1 MTAPSPTTTSVKC
14 SSVPPIP
21 VPELDVT
28 PIDPGRAPGPV
39 LVPDIVR
46 TTPPYEPEVDRSAAR
61 SPTPVLVTPVLVT
74 PGRTPASTVRLV
86 AVLAGVLLVSWFIG
100 RVTGAQGRFLLHD
113 KMLPWILGRGLGVA
127 AYVALTA
134 MVVLGLWLRHPWRAR
149 IRRPAPATILWAH
162 VALAACTATLVAG
175 HLCAL
180 ALDKYAGVG
189 WTGAFVPWGA
199 HAKST
204 GVALGTIAL
213 YGLILVIGTASLAGS
228 IGRSVWFPIHSVSVL
243 VFCVTLAH
251 GVMSGSDG
259 GTLRWVYAASGL
271 LVVVLQFTRWLAGTL
286 ARGPE
291 LLVE

>member
-1 MTAPSPTTTSVKC
+1 MSAPTTTNSTKRTRVL
-14 SSVPPIP
+14 PIP
-21 VPELDVT
+21 VPELDATTVG
-28 PIDPGRAPGPV
+28 PGPAPGAV
-39 LVPDIVR
+39 LASDVDQ
-46 TTPPYEPEVDRSAAR
+46 TTAPFEPEVER
-61 SPTPVLVTPVLVT
+61 PTLYPPVPVLATS
-74 PGRTPASTVRLV
+74 GRTPASTVLLV
-86 AVLAGVLLVSWFIG
+86 AVLAGVLLTSWFIG
-100 RVTGAQGRFLLHD
+100 HITGAQGLSLLHD

-149 IRRPAPATILWAH
+149 FRRPAPATILWAH

-180 ALDKYAGVG
+180 ALDRYAGVG
-189 WTGAFVPWGA
+189 WIGAFIPWGA

-228 IGRSVWFPIHSVSVL
+228 IGRSAWFPIHAVSVL
-243 VFCVTLAH
+243 VFCVTMAH
-251 GVMSGSDG
+251 GIMSGSDG
-259 GTLRWVYAASGL
+259 GTLRWVYVASGI
-271 LVVVLQFTRWLAGTL
+271 LVVVLQFTRWLVGTL

>member
-1 MTAPSPTTTSVKC
+1 MTAPSPTTARRSE
-14 SSVPPIP
+14 VPPIP
-21 VPELDVT
+21 VPELEVT
-28 PIDPGRAPGPV
+28 PVGPGRAAGAV
-39 LVPDIVR
+39 LVPDADRMVA
-46 TTPPYEPEVDRSAAR
+46 PFGPEVERPALR
-61 SPTPVLVTPVLVT
+61 SPVPVLATS
-74 PGRTPASTVRLV
+74 GGTPASMMRLV
-86 AVLAGVLLVSWFIG
+86 ALLTGVLLVSWFIG
-100 RVTGAQGRFLLHD
+100 RITGAQGRSLLHN

-127 AYVALTA
+127 AYLALTA

-149 IRRPAPATILWAH
+149 FRRPAPATILWAH

-180 ALDKYAGVG
+180 ALDRYAGVG
-189 WTGAFVPWGA
+189 WIGAFVPWGA

-213 YGLILVIGTASLAGS
+213 YGLILVIGTAAMAGS
-228 IGRSVWFPIHSVSVL
+228 IGRSTWFPIHSVSVL

-251 GVMSGSDG
+251 GAMSGSDG
-259 GTLRWVYAASGL
+259 GTLRWVYVASGL
-271 LVVVLQFTRWLAGTL
+271 LVVVLQFTRWLVGTL